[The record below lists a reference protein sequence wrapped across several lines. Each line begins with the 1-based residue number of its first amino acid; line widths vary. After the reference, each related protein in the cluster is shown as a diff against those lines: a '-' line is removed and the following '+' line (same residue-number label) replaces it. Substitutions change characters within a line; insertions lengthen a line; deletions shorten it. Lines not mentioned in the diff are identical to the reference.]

1 MAQLNSTD
9 AFYDCQPEPNK
20 SCFLA
25 LKAIIIQSAAEI
37 SETTKYG
44 MPCFCI
50 GKKPILYLWTDK
62 KTGHPYIL
70 FVDGRILDY
79 PYLITGNRSRM
90 KTLPVDP
97 NKNIPIS
104 LIKKILREVIEYQK
118 AD

>member
-1 MAQLNSTD
+1 M
-9 AFYDCQPEPNK
+9 
-20 SCFLA
+20 
-25 LKAIIIQSAAEI
+25 IILQSKAEI

-62 KTGHPYIL
+62 KSSYPYIL
-70 FVDGRILDY
+70 FVDGRLLDH
-79 PYLITGNRSRM
+79 PSLESGNRSRM

-97 NKNIPIS
+97 NKNMPIN
-104 LIKKILREVIEYQK
+104 LINKLLREIIKHQK

>member
-1 MAQLNSTD
+1 MAQLKSTD
-9 AFYDCQPEPNK
+9 AFYEGQPEPNK

-25 LKAIIIQSAAEI
+25 LRTIILQSTAEF
-37 SETTKYG
+37 SETIKYG

-70 FVDGRILDY
+70 FVEGRILDH
-79 PYLITGNRSRM
+79 PILISGNRSRM
-90 KTLPVDP
+90 KTLPIDP